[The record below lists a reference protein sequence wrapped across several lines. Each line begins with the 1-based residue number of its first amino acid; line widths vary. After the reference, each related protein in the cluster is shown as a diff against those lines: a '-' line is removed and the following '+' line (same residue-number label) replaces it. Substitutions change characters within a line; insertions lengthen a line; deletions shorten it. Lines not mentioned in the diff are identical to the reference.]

1 MFKALETW
9 LSLKFLCW
17 KPAQTRRW
25 MDELD
30 VVLNYVSGLSGLT
43 EIK

>member
-1 MFKALETW
+1 LTTI
-9 LSLKFLCW
+9 
-17 KPAQTRRW
+17 QTRRW

-30 VVLNYVSGLSGLT
+30 VVLNYVSGLSGLS